1 MSRERDLDIT
11 EETEEGMAL
20 GTLAGSTRKVPRA
33 VWMWKIRER
42 EDSNILTMRKF
53 GEGGERRQPQKQNFR
68 DVRNEFGERKQRQV
82 ERA

>member
-1 MSRERDLDIT
+1 MSRERDLDIA

-42 EDSNILTMRKF
+42 EDSNILTMR
-53 GEGGERRQPQKQNFR
+53 
-68 DVRNEFGERKQRQV
+68 
-82 ERA
+82 